1 MARRKKNTKRR
12 KSIPHP
18 SITGLS
24 SGLILATALNSGYPA
39 DDPARGGVP
48 HHASDT
54 VISNAIN
61 GEGSRALSRL
71 SHNAR
76 ELVMVKNGR
85 KVLGQAIGI
94 AVVGKLIKKSI
105 GNPRL
110 GFGKFYFTI

>member
-24 SGLILATALNSGYPA
+24 SGLILANALNAGYPA
-39 DDPARGGVP
+39 HDPLRGGEP
-48 HHASDT
+48 HHRGNS
-54 VISNAIN
+54 VINAATDGN
-61 GEGSRALSRL
+61 GSVALQRL

-76 ELVMVKNGR
+76 ELVMASGGR
-85 KVLGQAIGI
+85 KLLGQAIGI
-94 AVVGKLIKKSI
+94 AVVGKIIKNSI